1 MISMVEWG
9 REMYLNTRDAEV
21 QALARAQ
28 SWCKVVISA
37 TKQAEGGRVQD
48 QDLPGLS
55 SELKATLGNLVRQH
69 LKKKPEGL
77 QIH

>member
-9 REMYLNTRDAEV
+9 RERYLNTRDTEV

-28 SWCKVVISA
+28 SWGKVVISA
-37 TKQAEGGRVQD
+37 TKQAEGGRAQD
-48 QDLPGLS
+48 QDLPELS
-55 SELKATLGNLVRQH
+55 SELKATLGNLVRQD

-77 QIH
+77 QTH